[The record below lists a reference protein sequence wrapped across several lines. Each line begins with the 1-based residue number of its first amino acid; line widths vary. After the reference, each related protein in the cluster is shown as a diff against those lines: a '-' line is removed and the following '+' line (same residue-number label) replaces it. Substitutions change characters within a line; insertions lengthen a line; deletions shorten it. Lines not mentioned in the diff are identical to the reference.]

1 MYKRLALLS
10 LALFFATVGSYLSA
24 QELQIKDILWK
35 GNDFILQFSDSLDYE
50 VDLVETDSSNVV
62 IRLSSPLST
71 NERSLENSSKSLKA
85 TLSRN
90 ASGGMQ
96 VLSIR
101 GKKRFGYST
110 LWLPYSHRLIVHT
123 FENWD
128 KLSFAEGEYHRGLN
142 ALELNT
148 LDVAERSLS
157 QVIATDKGELSH
169 QASSILGILYARE
182 GKDSL
187 ARTYLKAPRG
197 ADDYMALAEIARRAG
212 DSLEAAKNEQ
222 LFAENLQR
230 HLESTTSSSQETAD
244 DEQLEPAKSNSRE
257 IGDLL
262 KSWKGLLLIAIVALV
277 VIGLAIWFAR
287 KPEESKKELP
297 EEKERPEEE
306 ATHSPFERE
315 EETSLS
321 ERSTDNANVSNERR
335 ESNVSAITPPE
346 IPLVPV
352 PETPIES
359 APSPATELP
368 KPDAEPPSSIESV
381 AVLPTEN
388 DSIKEKTYRASRA
401 SSQADQL
408 RKKMAATSAEGSR
421 EERREENAGTER
433 TEDETTISEA
443 QKLNVSRDYVEL
455 RNRIADLRKKI
466 EEKR

>member
-1 MYKRLALLS
+1 MAS
-10 LALFFATVGSYLSA
+10 NLSA
-24 QELQIKDILWK
+24 QEVQIKDILWK
-35 GNDFILQFSDSLDYE
+35 GNDFIVQFSDSLDYE
-50 VDLVETDSSNVV
+50 VDLVETDSSNIV

-71 NERSLENSSKSLKA
+71 EERSIENSSKGLKA
-85 TLSRN
+85 TLSRS
-90 ASGGMQ
+90 AAGGMQ
-96 VLSIR
+96 VLTIR
-101 GKKRFGYST
+101 GNKRFGYST

-123 FENWD
+123 FESWD

-148 LDVAERSLS
+148 PDVAERSLS

-230 HLESTTSSSQETAD
+230 HPESATSGDSSNQGTAD
-244 DEQLEPAKSNSRE
+244 EVKLEPAQSNSRH

-262 KSWKGLLLIAIVALV
+262 KSWKGLLLIGLVALV

-287 KPEESKKELP
+287 KPEESKKEP
-297 EEKERPEEE
+297 QEEKKRPEEE
-306 ATHSPFERE
+306 AIHTPFVRE
-315 EETSLS
+315 EPTSLS
-321 ERSTDNANVSNERR
+321 ERNPDNANVTSERR
-335 ESNVSAITPPE
+335 EADDSAIMHLE
-346 IPLVPV
+346 IPPV
-352 PETPIES
+352 PEPEKPIES
-359 APSPATELP
+359 DPAPPTELP
-368 KPDAEPPSSIESV
+368 KPDAEPPSPNEDV
-381 AVLPTEN
+381 AVLSSES
-388 DSIKEKTYRASRA
+388 DSIKEKNNQGSRA

-408 RKKMAATSAEGSR
+408 RQKMAATSAESSGVQ
-421 EERREENAGTER
+421 RREGKGGAESTDDA
-433 TEDETTISEA
+433 TTISEA
-443 QKLNVSRDYVEL
+443 RKLNVSRDYVEL

-466 EEKR
+466 EEKK